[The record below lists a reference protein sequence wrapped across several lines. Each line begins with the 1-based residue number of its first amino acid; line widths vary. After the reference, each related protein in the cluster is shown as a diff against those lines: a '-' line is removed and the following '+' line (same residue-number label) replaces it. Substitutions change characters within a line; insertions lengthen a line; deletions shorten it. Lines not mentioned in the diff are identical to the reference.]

1 MANVKKIIRDER
13 FEIRLSK
20 AEKDL
25 LMNYAKDLGINPS
38 RLARNVLMMEA
49 ESIINKFTTKPFVKA
64 YIHYAKVTNNQE
76 ILKRLQED

>member
-1 MANVKKIIRDER
+1 MANVKEIIRDER

-25 LMNYAKDLGINPS
+25 LFNYAKEIGINPS

-64 YIHYAKVTNNQE
+64 YIKYAKITNNKE
-76 ILKRLQED
+76 VLERLATP

>member
-1 MANVKKIIRDER
+1 MANVKEIIRDER